1 MNLEKVGFLEQREQR
16 KQLEGSCCLGGG
28 VGGDADWTTDVATC
42 VNSRITGANIS
53 QNSVVP
59 VPSEKMKLRPFILLF
74 SNLIYFA

>member
-1 MNLEKVGFLEQREQR
+1 MKGAAVWGEEWVGMLTGPQTLF
-16 KQLEGSCCLGGG
+16 
-28 VGGDADWTTDVATC
+28 TC